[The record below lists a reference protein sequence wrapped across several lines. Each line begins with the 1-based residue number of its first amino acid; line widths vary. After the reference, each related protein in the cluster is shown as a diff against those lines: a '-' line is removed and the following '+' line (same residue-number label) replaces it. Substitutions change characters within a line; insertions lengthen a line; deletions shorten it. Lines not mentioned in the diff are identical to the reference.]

1 MNEQSE
7 HMLSCSLQ
15 IEDCAVAAPAESH
28 ESKAVVQEVKRLSR
42 PTSYA
47 EHKVGR
53 YAVFRMLAYLNLLPL
68 FPNARLM

>member
-1 MNEQSE
+1 
-7 HMLSCSLQ
+7 MLSCSLQ

-28 ESKAVVQEVKRLSR
+28 DSKAVVQEVKRLSR

-53 YAVFRMLAYLNLLPL
+53 YAIIRMLAFLNLLPL
-68 FPNARLM
+68 FPYAQSM